1 MLAADTNY
9 MRFGDRVRIEVLD
22 YDGQTI
28 FGAIDQRMVAAKL
41 R

>member
-1 MLAADTNY
+1 

-22 YDGQTI
+22 GAGRTV
-28 FGAIDQRMVAAKL
+28 FGAIDQRMVAAAPATP